1 MMNIYVNKEEC
12 QPVYV
17 FVRYS
22 VENGM
27 TK

>member
-1 MMNIYVNKEEC
+1 MNIYVNKEEC